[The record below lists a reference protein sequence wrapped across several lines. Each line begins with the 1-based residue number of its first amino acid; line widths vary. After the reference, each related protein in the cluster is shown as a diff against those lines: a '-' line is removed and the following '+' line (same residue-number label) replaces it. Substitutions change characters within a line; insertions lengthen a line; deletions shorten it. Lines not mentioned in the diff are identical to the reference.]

1 TSGNQFQLGA
11 ETGYDAKIG
20 NAVVGPVVSLQYA
33 TQTTG
38 GFTESNAGALSLKV
52 GSQSADSVQSG
63 LGARASYKAKVGN
76 VPVKPQL
83 SVTWQHEFSDNTRG
97 LNASLAAGGSTMN
110 FRTDKIGQD
119 FALISVDVPAKVTK
133 NLVANIGYTAEVGR
147 EKSSNMGVNIGLKLK
162 W

>member
-1 TSGNQFQLGA
+1 MGA

-33 TQTTG
+33 TQTVD
-38 GFTESNAGALSLKV
+38 GFTESGAGALGLKV
-52 GSQSADSVQSG
+52 GSQSADSVQTG
-63 LGARASYKAKVGN
+63 IGARASYKAKIGN
-76 VPVKPQL
+76 VAVKPQL

-97 LNASLAAGGSTMN
+97 LNASLAAGGSTIN
-110 FRTDKIGQD
+110 YRTDKIGQN

-147 EKSSNMGVNIGLKLK
+147 DKSTNMGINLGLKYK